1 MTHQQPTPSHSA
13 PSHRHS
19 ASVLSVCYE
28 RVRTNGNPFRSVVL
42 RCEQN
47 PEADFTLPLFF
58 PELCI
63 YTYRYARTSY
73 NIMLIMFIR
82 WVE

>member
-1 MTHQQPTPSHSA
+1 MYDCMTHQQPTPSHSA

-58 PELCI
+58 QSYAYTHIDMQENLIILC
-63 YTYRYARTSY
+63 
-73 NIMLIMFIR
+73 
-82 WVE
+82 